1 MSNRNSF
8 AEDWETQIYHM
19 KNLKFLSM
27 AFFAVLACVSFA
39 SCSDDDK
46 DEAKPNEY
54 IIGVWELV
62 STTDDALTFSTIE
75 FRKDNSILIIPR
87 GEEGDDDYYDT
98 YEINGTQL
106 RINLNVEDGIVDDY
120 IDGTYA
126 LNGNVVTYKY
136 TWHDGAGKWHHDT
149 EQTMVLKKK

>member
-1 MSNRNSF
+1 
-8 AEDWETQIYHM
+8 
-19 KNLKFLSM
+19 M
-27 AFFAVLACVSFA
+27 ALFAVLACVSFA

-98 YEINGTQL
+98 YEINGAQL

-120 IDGTYA
+120 IVGTYA

-136 TWHDGAGKWHHDT
+136 TWHDGAGEWHHDT
-149 EQTMVLKKK
+149 EQTMVL